1 MASNAE
7 RRLLRDFKKIQSD
20 NSLGED
26 VSATPSGDSLFKW
39 DAIIFG
45 PADTIWEN
53 GIF

>member
-7 RRLLRDFKKIQSD
+7 RRLLRDLKKIQGD
-20 NSLGED
+20 NSLGEEI
-26 VSATPSGDSLFKW
+26 SANPSEDSLYKW

-45 PADTIWEN
+45 PSDTIWED